1 MRHSPLHPGKKAET
15 SESALPLPQTLDRKR
30 VYIFPTRFGFVF
42 ILVLFAMLL
51 GSMNHNNNLG
61 FLMTFLLSGMVL
73 VSILHTYRNM
83 IGLKILSVAAAP
95 IFAQETAVFD
105 FTVRVESPPRAA
117 ISFGF
122 SNSDTV
128 HLDLPVGKDNPV
140 SVRVTAARRGIFVP
154 GLLIISSR
162 YPFGL
167 FRAWAKLHLD
177 AECVVYPKPIS
188 GSWRWNTDD
197 SLDDGEGKA
206 GGSGVDDFHG
216 LTPYQPGDSLQH
228 ISWKTYSRGQGL
240 FTKVF
245 VDQTGSSVV
254 LDWHEIREPDG
265 ERKLSILCDLVL
277 KAHSLNLAYGLKLP
291 GQTLEPDTGE
301 AHKRSCLKALALFG
315 LSHG

>member
-1 MRHSPLHPGKKAET
+1 MRPSPLHPGKKAGT
-15 SESALPLPQTLDRKR
+15 SQSALPQTLDRKR

-61 FLMTFLLSGMVL
+61 FLLTFLLSGMVL

-83 IGLKILSVAAAP
+83 IGLKVLSVAAAP
-95 IFAQETAVFD
+95 VFAQETAVFD
-105 FTVRVESPPRAA
+105 VRVRVENIPRTA
-117 ISFGF
+117 ISCGF
-122 SNSDTV
+122 SSSDAV
-128 HLDLPVGKDNPV
+128 HLDLPVGKDKRL
-140 SVRVTAARRGIFVP
+140 SIRVPAGRRGIFVP

-167 FRAWAKLHLD
+167 FRAWAKLRPD
-177 AECVVYPKPIS
+177 TECVVYPKPIS
-188 GSWRWNTDD
+188 GPWRWDYD
-197 SLDDGEGKA
+197 ESLNDGEGKA
-206 GGSGVDDFHG
+206 GGYGVDDFHG

-245 VDQTGSSVV
+245 TDQTGSSVV
-254 LDWHEIREPDG
+254 LDWNAIREPDV
-265 ERKLSILCDLVL
+265 ERKLSILCDMVL

-291 GQTLEPDTGE
+291 GKTLEPDTGE
-301 AHKRSCLKALALFG
+301 AHKRSCLKALAFFG
-315 LSHG
+315 LNPG